1 MLFAS
6 LVVVYAEDAD
16 RSVEGGGGHRGA
28 ECYGVCV
35 RPGEEGGEDGE
46 DAGLESEVRLYGGR
60 EGEGGKGAVDEEE
73 REEGGRD
80 THWTINEWYNYI

>member
-35 RPGEEGGEDGE
+35 RPGEGRREDRE
-46 DAGLESEVRLYGGR
+46 DAGLEGGIRL
-60 EGEGGKGAVDEEE
+60 
-73 REEGGRD
+73 
-80 THWTINEWYNYI
+80 